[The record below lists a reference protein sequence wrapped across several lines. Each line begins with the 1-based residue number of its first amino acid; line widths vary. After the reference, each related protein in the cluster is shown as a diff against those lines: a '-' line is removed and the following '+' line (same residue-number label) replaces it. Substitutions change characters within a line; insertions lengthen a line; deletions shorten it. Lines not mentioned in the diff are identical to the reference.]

1 MVSRDN
7 LSGSL
12 RAFPSLFSQRI
23 LLVGGVLL
31 GSIYWGINAN
41 AAEKR
46 ARVLVDSFAETDY
59 LKAKETDEGLIP
71 ETYHLVQGKRIGGY
85 INDKSL
91 EDVPFME
98 VAQNLAQQLRS
109 RDYYPAQAKEDGDLL
124 IIVNWGVTQIQAD
137 FDELFPTDDE
147 EAATEED
154 SESDSFLDGAPGSI
168 LEEGGYSYREQSNAA
183 LIGFDRALRRKDLGT
198 QDQFELQEMLQNE
211 RYFMILSAF
220 DWQLLRKTGEKK
232 LLWSTRF
239 SLDAVKQGFD
249 EAHYAL
255 SRGAAN
261 YFGTNLDGKLGKV
274 NTHVGPGEV
283 ETGELKV
290 IETVDEP

>member
-12 RAFPSLFSQRI
+12 RAFHSLFCQRI
-23 LLVGGVLL
+23 LLLGGVLL
-31 GSIYWGINAN
+31 GVISWGINVNGAV
-41 AAEKR
+41 KK

-59 LKAKETDEGLIP
+59 LKAKETDEGLVP

-85 INDKSL
+85 IKDKSL

-124 IIVNWGVTQIQAD
+124 IIVNWGVTEIQAD

-154 SESDSFLDGAPGSI
+154 SDSFLDGAPGSI

-232 LLWSTRF
+232 LLWTTRF

-249 EAHYAL
+249 EAHFAL

-290 IETVDEP
+290 IETLDEP

>member
-1 MVSRDN
+1 M
-7 LSGSL
+7 GA
-12 RAFPSLFSQRI
+12 AF
-23 LLVGGVLL
+23 L
-31 GSIYWGINAN
+31 GSNLM

-59 LKAKETDEGLIP
+59 LQAKETDEGLLP
-71 ETYHLVQGKRIGGY
+71 ETYHLVQGKLIGGY
-85 INDKSL
+85 INDRSL
-91 EDVPFME
+91 NKVPFLE

-109 RDYYPAQAKEDGDLL
+109 RNYYPAQAKEEGDLL
-124 IIVNWGVTQIQAD
+124 IIVNWGITQIQAD

-147 EAATEED
+147 DVATEED
-154 SESDSFLDGAPGSI
+154 AESDAFLDGAPGSV

-183 LIGFDRALRRKDLGT
+183 LIGFDRALRRRDLGT

-249 EAHYAL
+249 EAHFAL

-290 IETVDEP
+290 IETVEEP

>member
-1 MVSRDN
+1 MLRVGKRSDMGRIDKHSRTCRCSIIAVLTLTSFISAN
-7 LSGSL
+7 LSLS
-12 RAFPSLFSQRI
+12 
-23 LLVGGVLL
+23 
-31 GSIYWGINAN
+31 
-41 AAEKR
+41 AERK
-46 ARVLVDSFAETDY
+46 ARVLVDSFAEEDY
-59 LKAKETDEGLIP
+59 LKSKETKEGLVP
-71 ETYHLVQGKRIGGY
+71 ESYHLVQGKKIGGY
-85 INDKSL
+85 IDDKTL
-91 EDVPFME
+91 NEVPFIE
-98 VAQNLAQQLRS
+98 VAQNLANQLRS

-137 FDELFPTDDE
+137 FDELFPTDGE
-147 EAATEED
+147 EETGEED
-154 SESDSFLDGAPGSI
+154 EESDSFLDGAPGSV
-168 LEEGGYSYREQSNAA
+168 LEEGGYSYSEQSNAA
-183 LIGFDRALRRKDLGT
+183 LIGFDRALRRKDLGS

-232 LLWSTRF
+232 LLWTTRF

-249 EAHYAL
+249 EAHFAL

-290 IETVDEP
+290 LETVD

>member
-1 MVSRDN
+1 MLRERKSSVDLAGLQKTRRGPRWLKAVLVVGAAF
-7 LSGSL
+7 LS
-12 RAFPSLFSQRI
+12 FDLF
-23 LLVGGVLL
+23 
-31 GSIYWGINAN
+31 

-46 ARVLVDSFAETDY
+46 ARVLVDSFAEENY
-59 LKAKETDEGLIP
+59 LKSKETGEGLVP
-71 ETYHLVQGKRIGGY
+71 ETYHLVRGKKIGGY
-85 INDKSL
+85 IKDKSL
-91 EDVPFME
+91 NEVPFIE
-98 VAQNLAQQLRS
+98 VAENLAEQLRS
-109 RDYYPAQAKEDGDLL
+109 RDYYPAEAKEDGDLL

-137 FDELFPTDDE
+137 FDELFPTDGE
-147 EAATEED
+147 EEVGEEGE
-154 SESDSFLDGAPGSI
+154 ESDSFLDGAPGSV
-168 LEEGGYSYREQSNAA
+168 LEEGGYTYSEQSNAS

-232 LLWSTRF
+232 LLWTTRF

-249 EAHYAL
+249 EAHFAL

-283 ETGELKV
+283 KTGELKV
-290 IETVDEP
+290 IETVDE

>member
-1 MVSRDN
+1 MLLTGKLNRNTVSVAGAACCFYWLAAAFT
-7 LSGSL
+7 LSF
-12 RAFPSLFSQRI
+12 AFLNSNS
-23 LLVGGVLL
+23 
-31 GSIYWGINAN
+31 S

-46 ARVLVDSFAETDY
+46 ARVLVDSFAEKDY
-59 LKAKETDEGLIP
+59 LKSKETDEGLVP
-71 ETYHLVQGKRIGGY
+71 ETYHLVQGKFIGGY
-85 INDKSL
+85 ISDKTLSG
-91 EDVPFME
+91 VPFRE

-109 RDYYPAQAKEDGDLL
+109 RDYYPAQDKDAGDLL

-147 EAATEED
+147 ETTSEEGT
-154 SESDSFLDGAPGSI
+154 ESDEFLDGAPGSI
-168 LEEGGYSYREQSNAA
+168 IEEGGYSYSEQTNAA

-220 DWQLLRKTGEKK
+220 DWQLMRRTGEKK

-239 SLDAVKQGFD
+239 SMDAVKVGFD
-249 EAHYAL
+249 EAHFAL

-261 YFGTNLDGKLGKV
+261 YFGTNLEGKLGKV
-274 NTHVGPGEV
+274 NTHVGPGDV
-283 ETGELKV
+283 ETGELEV
-290 IETVDEP
+290 IETVDQP